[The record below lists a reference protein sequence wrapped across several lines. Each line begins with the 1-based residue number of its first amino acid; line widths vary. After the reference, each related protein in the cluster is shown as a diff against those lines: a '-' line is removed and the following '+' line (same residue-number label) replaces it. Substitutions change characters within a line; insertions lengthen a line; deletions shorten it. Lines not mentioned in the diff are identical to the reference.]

1 MRRCLSRLTPFLAA
15 GLVGACSSAQPTAPA
30 PTSSVDVRIALP
42 LSSFQLSDAEQASV
56 LAARRALMARCM
68 RAAGYG
74 DVDVQLAAPSGTD
87 LVSFANRRRY
97 GLLDQG
103 TAVRWGYH
111 LPRDAQAGDRYA
123 AVDRWKRTLTD
134 RERLA
139 LEGRD
144 GAGGCYAAAGR
155 ALAKGVQPGD
165 GGLLTRLDFASL
177 KQSRSQP
184 RVVRAARAWKACVAG
199 YGLRYDDPDAAIS
212 DRAWRLD
219 SRQPT
224 PAEVHVARV
233 DVTCKARTRLVQT
246 WLGVETQLQRRMI
259 ETHAPQFRRIAAAKR
274 AYLANGKRA
283 LAR

>member
-1 MRRCLSRLTPFLAA
+1 
-15 GLVGACSSAQPTAPA
+15 
-30 PTSSVDVRIALP
+30 
-42 LSSFQLSDAEQASV
+42 
-56 LAARRALMARCM
+56 
-68 RAAGYG
+68 
-74 DVDVQLAAPSGTD
+74 
-87 LVSFANRRRY
+87 
-97 GLLDQG
+97 
-103 TAVRWGYH
+103 
-111 LPRDAQAGDRYA
+111 
-123 AVDRWKRTLTD
+123 D

-246 WLGVETQLQRRMI
+246 WLGVETRLQRRMI